1 MRFCLLF
8 PIQQLNKFRNLKD
21 SEANQLVDN
30 FRPAQQLN
38 GRIKYYRTFTGCEF
52 PQTWPITFNT
62 LFVAIEWARCIIV
75 FALSPQ

>member
-52 PQTWPITFNT
+52 PQKWPIVLRN
-62 LFVAIEWARCIIV
+62 I
-75 FALSPQ
+75 